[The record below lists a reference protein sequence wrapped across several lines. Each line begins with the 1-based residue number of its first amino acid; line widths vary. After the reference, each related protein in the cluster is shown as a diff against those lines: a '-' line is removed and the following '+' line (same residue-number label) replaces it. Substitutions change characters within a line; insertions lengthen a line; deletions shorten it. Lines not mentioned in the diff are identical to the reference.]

1 MIRPVFLL
9 ASLATRSSTSSCRDA
24 IIIVGI
30 LLAYFPSVAAGLRP
44 SPGQTRGPSILKCGM
59 AGAHE
64 ALRWDGCPMDP
75 STPHERQP
83 ETQSVRALACSS
95 SGINVLMQ
103 LGVISLTF
111 RDLGLHNMA
120 PPWQS
125 GPEPCPRQSF
135 LLAFVRLAKGTP
147 MLHPTVCG
155 ASIGNENYGAWPK
168 LASPSM
174 LWDGPGLPGLSY
186 ADDVGGFEAGPMMGT
201 PVPLRRGM
209 NDQKVLTHCQDW
221 LSALD
226 ILPCHCDGGA
236 ASSDFA
242 ALRPFDW
249 PKLPIFPMLSIDG
262 PPHVRE
268 ATGGEGK

>member
-1 MIRPVFLL
+1 IRQVFLR
-9 ASLATRSSTSSCRDA
+9 ASLATRSTTSSCRDA
-24 IIIVGI
+24 ITASYVPTFLA
-30 LLAYFPSVAAGLRP
+30 LLLVCRP
-44 SPGQTRGPSILKCGM
+44 ARGPSILNYGM
-59 AGAHE
+59 ACAAH
-64 ALRWDGCPMDP
+64 AAMRWDGCPMDP

-83 ETQSVRALACSS
+83 ETQSMHALACFS
-95 SGINVLMQ
+95 SGINVVVQ
-103 LGVISLTF
+103 LRVISLTF
-111 RDLGLHNMA
+111 RDLGLYNMA

-125 GPEPCPRQSF
+125 GPGPCPRQSF

-147 MLHPTVCG
+147 TLHPTVCG
-155 ASIGNENYGAWPK
+155 ASRRKENYGAWPK
-168 LASPSM
+168 LPSPST
-174 LWDGPGLPGLSY
+174 LWDGPGLPGLSD

-209 NDQKVLTHCQDW
+209 NGQKVLAHCQDW

-226 ILPCHCDGGA
+226 ILPCHFDGGA

-242 ALRPFDW
+242 ALKPFDW

-268 ATGGEGK
+268 ATAGEGK